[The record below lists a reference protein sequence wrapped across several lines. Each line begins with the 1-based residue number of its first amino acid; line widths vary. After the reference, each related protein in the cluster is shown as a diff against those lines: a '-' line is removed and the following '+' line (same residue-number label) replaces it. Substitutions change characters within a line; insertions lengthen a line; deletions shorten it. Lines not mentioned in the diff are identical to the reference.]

1 MNVRKYCRI
10 SAIVFS
16 VVATAHFFR
25 ILNGWPMGI
34 GDLSVP
40 IIVSWF
46 GLIGP
51 GILAVW
57 GHREARWNNSA
68 GSAER

>member
-1 MNVRKYCRI
+1 
-10 SAIVFS
+10 
-16 VVATAHFFR
+16 
-25 ILNGWPMGI
+25 MGI